1 MRLGIIASLT
11 LLAAAGAIAAPL
23 SKKAALKIM
32 HERHEGM
39 EAVGTTNKILRRELA
54 ADSPNL
60 RAIRSA
66 ASSMAGLAVK
76 SSRWFPKGTG
86 PDVGKTGAKPE
97 IWQKPEDFAA
107 RRRAFQAAAGALDR
121 AARAGNIAAVKDSYA
136 ALGKTCK
143 GCHDLY
149 REEDH

>member
-1 MRLGIIASLT
+1 MRLGLVASLT

-39 EAVGTTNKILRRELA
+39 EAVGTANKILRRELA
-54 ADSPNL
+54 ADPPDL
-60 RAIRSA
+60 RAVRSA
-66 ASSMAGLAVK
+66 ATSMAGLAAK
-76 SSRWFPKGTG
+76 SSAWFPKGTG
-86 PDVGKTGAKPE
+86 PDIGETGAKAE
-97 IWQKPEDFAA
+97 IWQKPEDFTA

-121 AARAGNIAAVKDSYA
+121 AARAGNVATIKDSYA
-136 ALGKTCK
+136 ALGQTCK

-149 REEDH
+149 REEDN

>member
-1 MRLGIIASLT
+1 MRLGLVASLT

-39 EAVGTTNKILRRELA
+39 EAIGTTNKILRRELG
-54 ADSPNL
+54 ADTPNL
-60 RAIRSA
+60 VAIRSA
-66 ASSMAGLAVK
+66 ATSMAGLADK

-86 PDVGKTGAKPE
+86 PDAGETGAKLE
-97 IWQKPEDFAA
+97 IWQNPEDFAA
-107 RRRAFQAAAGALDR
+107 KRRAFQAAAGALDR
-121 AARAGNIAAVKDSYA
+121 AARMGNIATTKESYA

-143 GCHDLY
+143 GCHDVY

>member
-1 MRLGIIASLT
+1 MRLSIVASLA

-39 EAVGTTNKILRRELA
+39 EAVGTTNKILRRELE
-54 ADSPNL
+54 ADTPNL
-60 RAIRSA
+60 RAVRSA
-66 ASSMAGLAVK
+66 ATSMAGLAAK
-76 SSRWFPKGTG
+76 SSKWFPKGSG
-86 PDVGKTGAKPE
+86 PDAGKTGAKPE
-97 IWQKPEDFAA
+97 IWQNPGDFAA
-107 RRRAFQAAAGALDR
+107 KQRDFQAAARALDR
-121 AARAGNIAAVKDSYA
+121 VASSGNVAAIKASHA

-143 GCHDLY
+143 GCHDVY

>member
-1 MRLGIIASLT
+1 MRLSIVASLT

-39 EAVGTTNKILRRELA
+39 EAVGTTNKILRRELGA
-54 ADSPNL
+54 EAPDL
-60 RAIRSA
+60 RAVRSA
-66 ASSMAGLAVK
+66 AASMTGLAEK
-76 SSRWFPKGTG
+76 STRWFPKGSG
-86 PDVGKTGAKPE
+86 SDMGKTGAKAE
-97 IWQKPEDFAA
+97 IWQNSTDFAA
-107 RRRAFQAAAGALDR
+107 KQRGFRAAAKALDR
-121 AARAGNIAAVKDSYA
+121 AAKSGNLAISKESYA
-136 ALGKTCK
+136 TLGKTCK

>member
-1 MRLGIIASLT
+1 MRLSIVASLT

-23 SKKAALKIM
+23 SQKAALKIM

-39 EAVGTTNKILRRELA
+39 EAVGTTNKILRRELG

-60 RAIRSA
+60 RAVRSA
-66 ASSMAGLAVK
+66 ATSMTGLAVK
-76 SSRWFPKGTG
+76 SSKWFPKGSG

-97 IWQKPEDFAA
+97 IWQNPADFAA
-107 RRRAFQAAAGALDR
+107 KQRDFQAAARALER
-121 AARAGNIAAVKDSYA
+121 AAGAGNIAATKDSYA

-149 REEDH
+149 REEDQ

>member
-1 MRLGIIASLT
+1 MRLSIVASLT

-39 EAVGTTNKILRRELA
+39 EAIGTTNKILRRELA
-54 ADSPNL
+54 ADAPDM
-60 RAIRSA
+60 RAVRSVA
-66 ASSMAGLAVK
+66 TSMAGLAAK

-86 PDVGKTGAKPE
+86 PDVGETGAKPE
-97 IWQKPEDFAA
+97 IWQNPEDFAA
-107 RRRAFQAAAGALDR
+107 KRRAFQAAAGALDR
-121 AARAGNIAAVKDSYA
+121 AARMGNVATIKDSYA
-136 ALGKTCK
+136 ELGKTCK

-149 REEDH
+149 REEDQ